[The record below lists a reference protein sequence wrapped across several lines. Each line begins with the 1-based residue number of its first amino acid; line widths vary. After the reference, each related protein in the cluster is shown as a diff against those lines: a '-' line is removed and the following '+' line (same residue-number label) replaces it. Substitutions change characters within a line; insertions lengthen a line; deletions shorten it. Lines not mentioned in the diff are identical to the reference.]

1 MRPPPLARRGLSIL
15 ELVVS
20 VAIVG
25 VVAALVVPGIQRVR
39 VAAKR
44 TQCANNMRQIAAA
57 AQTHV
62 ASYGRLPVGIQ
73 MPYALKASPPS
84 IADASG
90 IPPPELLYDL
100 TLTDSP
106 ARRNSDPIRYP
117 FGPNWAVLLLPFL
130 DQEQL
135 YKAARPGDYLPGYQ
149 AAAASG
155 TPLGLDTVL
164 SNVPLLGSTASADAA
179 KRDNWLVVLRDK
191 VVPVYLCPADAG
203 NAKPFSGYTQKPG
216 PWARGNYAANAGPGW
231 WQMSLNGRSYSE
243 AFGKTGPVMA
253 INFGAVPAEIRDGA
267 SQTAMFTEVR
277 VGVSERDP
285 RGVWTMGFPGASITA
300 ANAIGDCP
308 APNDRVETSDDVQGC
323 PEFYYSGIGTRHR
336 MGCNT
341 GFANLGWPSW
351 QAQTRSRHPGGVNV
365 CLADG
370 AVVFVRDSVHQGV
383 WFRLLSSNDGAAVG
397 PYTD

>member
-1 MRPPPLARRGLSIL
+1 MSPNAPTRCGLSVL
-15 ELVVS
+15 ELLVAVS
-20 VAIVG
+20 IVG
-25 VVAALVVPGIQRVR
+25 VLAALVVPGVQRVR

-62 ASYGRLPVGIQ
+62 TAYGRLPVGIH

-106 ARRNSDPIRYP
+106 ARRNSDPIRYD

-130 DQEQL
+130 DQEHL
-135 YKAARPGDYLPGYQ
+135 YKAARPGDYLPGY
-149 AAAASG
+149 ASG
-155 TPLGLDTVL
+155 
-164 SNVPLLGSTASADAA
+164 DAA
-179 KRDNWLVVLRDK
+179 KRDHWVNVLRDK
-191 VVPVYLCPADAG
+191 VVPTYLCPADAG

-231 WQMSLNGRSYSE
+231 WQMSLNGRSYPE
-243 AFGKTGPVMA
+243 AHGKTGPVMA

-277 VGVSERDP
+277 VGVNERDP

-308 APNDRVETSDDVQGC
+308 TPNDRVETSDDVQGC
-323 PEFYYSGIGTRHR
+323 PEFYYSGIGTRHQ

-370 AVVFVRDSVHQGV
+370 AVVFVRDAVHQGV
-383 WFRLLSSNDGAAVG
+383 WFRLLSSNDGQTVG
-397 PYTD
+397 GYTD